1 MGNPQFSVSECTT
14 FPRSF
19 AEDVAAYAAAGVD
32 GIGIWEF
39 KLEHDRDAENLE
51 LLRESGL
58 RATICVPEVPSIYPD
73 GYFTQPAD
81 TGARTAALSDAV
93 RRFAP
98 FEPVA
103 ILAVTGNP
111 AEQDLLEMRRVT
123 VKGLREVAGV
133 AADLGISIGVEPY
146 RQSSGAMVTTLP
158 DTVALVDEIDAPNV
172 GVVLDL
178 WHAWDLPGIE
188 DDIRTYASRLLG
200 VQVNDYRDPTRSW
213 ADRVLPGDGIID
225 LSRLLRALEEGG
237 YRGWYDL
244 EIFSDD
250 GRFGNAYPDSIAL
263 GDPEDVARR
272 GLDGFLRAWEAR
284 AGEPA

>member
-1 MGNPQFSVSECTT
+1 MTDPLFSISECTT
-14 FPRSF
+14 FPATF
-19 AEDVAAYAAAGVD
+19 EEDVAAYREAGAD

-39 KLEHDRDAENLE
+39 KLGTGRDMDRLTS
-51 LLRESGL
+51 LSESGL

-81 TGARTAALSDAV
+81 PRARTRALSDAV

-103 ILAVTGNP
+103 ILAVTGDP
-111 AEQDLLEMRRVT
+111 AGRDTIEMRRMT
-123 VKGLREVAGV
+123 VEGLRDVARV
-133 AADLGISIGVEPY
+133 AADFGISIGVEPY
-146 RQSSGAMVTTLP
+146 RVTSGALVTTLP

-178 WHAWDLPGIE
+178 WHAWDLAGIE
-188 DDIRTYASRLLG
+188 DDIRRHAGRLVG
-200 VQVNDYRDPTRSW
+200 VQVNDWRQPTRSW

-225 LSRLLRALEEGG
+225 LPALFRALDEGG

-250 GRFGNAYPDSIAL
+250 GRFGEAYPDSIAL
-263 GDPEDVARR
+263 QDPTDVARR
-272 GLDGFLRAWEAR
+272 GLAGFRRAWEAR
-284 AGEPA
+284 TGEPA